1 MNTYTKF
8 LVKTFLSSFF
18 NVFLVFFCLIYI
30 LNLLTELEFFKQSD
44 VGTYFPLY
52 LSLINTPMFVFEM
65 FPFIF
70 LISTQFFFNNLF
82 ADNEINIFKYSGLK
96 NTKIFSIIAIT
107 TLFIGLIIISVF
119 YNFSSN
125 LKNLYLGLK
134 SNYTEDKKYLAV
146 ITNNGLW
153 IKDIYNEKTLMINA
167 SSINNNELLDTY
179 ISEFDKN
186 FEIIRNIKSQKIN
199 IAKKEWVIE
208 NAEIYVQNN
217 RTIVNS
223 LKINTNFDYALIQ
236 NLFSNMSSLSFVELI
251 EMRENYKRL
260 NYSLTE
266 IDLQLLKLISF
277 PLYFILMFVFSG
289 IIMMNTK
296 TLKNKSIKI
305 IIGLFLSV
313 IIYYINNF
321 FYVLGSSEKMSVMS
335 SVFIPLM
342 LLTMINLL
350 LIKNLNAK

>member
-8 LVKTFLSSFF
+8 LVKTYLLSFL
-18 NVFLVFFCLIYI
+18 NVFLIFFCLIYI
-30 LNLLTELEFFKQSD
+30 LNLLTELEFFKQTNVESS
-44 VGTYFPLY
+44 FPLY

-70 LISTQFFFNNLF
+70 LITTQFFFNTLYT
-82 ADNEINIFKYSGLK
+82 DNEINIFKYSGLK
-96 NTKIFSIIAIT
+96 NTKIFSILTIT
-107 TLFIGLIIISVF
+107 TFLIGILIVSIF
-119 YNFSSN
+119 YNLSSN

-153 IKDIYNEKTLMINA
+153 IKDIYNENILMINA
-167 SSINNNELLDTY
+167 SSINNNELVDTY

-186 FEIIRNIKSQKIN
+186 FEIIRNIKSEKVDITN
-199 IAKKEWVIE
+199 KEWVIKD
-208 NAEIYVQNN
+208 AEIYIQND
-217 RTIVNS
+217 RKIKEV
-223 LKINTNFDYALIQ
+223 LKFKTNFDYKLIQ
-236 NLFSNMSSLSFVELI
+236 NLFSNMSSLSIMELF
-251 EMRENYKRL
+251 EMRKNYKKL

-277 PLYFILMFVFSG
+277 PFYFILMFIFSG
-289 IIMMNTK
+289 VIMMNVK
-296 TLKNKSIKI
+296 TFKSKSVKV

-321 FYVLGSSEKMSVMS
+321 FYILGTSEKINVIS
-335 SVFIPLM
+335 SIIIPLTILTIINY
-342 LLTMINLL
+342 LLMRNINE
-350 LIKNLNAK
+350 K

>member
-8 LVKTFLSSFF
+8 LVKTFLISFL
-18 NVFLVFFCLIYI
+18 NVFFIFFCLIYV
-30 LNLLTELEFFKQSD
+30 LNLLTELEFFKQTD
-44 VGTYFPLY
+44 VKTYFPLY

-70 LISTQFFFNNLF
+70 LISTQFFFNTLF
-82 ADNEINIFKYSGLK
+82 TDNEINIFKYSGLK
-96 NTKIFSIIAIT
+96 NTKIFSIITIT
-107 TLFIGLIIISVF
+107 IFFVGIIIISIF
-119 YNFSSN
+119 YNLSSN

-153 IKDIYNEKTLMINA
+153 IKDIYNEKIMMINA
-167 SSINNNELLDTY
+167 SSFNNNELVNTY

-186 FEIIRNIKSQKIN
+186 FEIIRNIKSQKIDITN
-199 IAKKEWVIE
+199 KEWIIK
-208 NAEIYVQNN
+208 NAEIYIQND
-217 RTIVNS
+217 REIVDNLR
-223 LKINTNFDYALIQ
+223 LKTNFNYKLIQ
-236 NLFSNMSSLSFVELI
+236 NLFSNMSSLSFLELLK
-251 EMRENYKRL
+251 MRNNYKSL

-277 PLYFILMFVFSG
+277 PFYFILMFIFAA

-296 TLKNKSIKI
+296 TFKSKNFKI

-313 IIYYINNF
+313 IIYYLNNF
-321 FYVLGSSEKMSVMS
+321 FYILGTSEKINVVS
-335 SVFIPLM
+335 SVIIPLII
-342 LLTMINLL
+342 LSVINFLFMRN
-350 LIKNLNAK
+350 INDK